1 MITALLLYAIGL
13 WLRPPVALVA
23 AACIALGLVR
33 MRWPTAVPIGGYLV
47 PRHWEKWGQTR
58 FVSAFGLLL
67 GMAFVTTLPSLT
79 LIALGLAV
87 WYVHALPIA
96 VAVLGSFAAGR
107 LAATVGITGA
117 NSKRPRLGREELV
130 SDSADRVLRGI
141 RGVGVAEAVLFVLA
155 GITFLVWF

>member
-13 WLRPPVALVA
+13 WLRPPLALVA
-23 AACIALGLVR
+23 VACIALGLVR
-33 MRWPTAVPIGGYLV
+33 MCWPTAVPIGGYLV
-47 PRHWEKWGQTR
+47 PRHWEKWGQAR

-87 WYVHALPIA
+87 WYVHAIAIA

-107 LAATVGITGA
+107 LAATVGITGVR
-117 NSKRPRLGREELV
+117 SRMGRRERV
-130 SDSADRVLRGI
+130 NDAADRVLQSI
-141 RGVGVAEAVLFVLA
+141 RGVGIAEAVLFILA